1 MSKHQILSIEAW
13 RDGDGWTWNQW
24 HERGT
29 VTGDQ
34 LGAVTDGGKLN
45 ARKFLAMLRDE
56 GFNLPA
62 GKVAVEDDGYNY
74 VAVQKNTR
82 EPLYAV
88 CYGDEIGENLSIAGR
103 GTLSVGGVELGTVT
117 GLTVEP
123 VDNLTAM
130 QGHDADMPDH
140 LTADQ
145 AQVIGAAMF
154 RNSTFGKLGTVR
166 AACPIQQHQIV
177 AACDADTV
185 APATALHWP
194 AHIPLSADTLRDQL
208 TRGKARIVGSQRA
221 RVLRKRGEA
230 VRYAYDTKTGK
241 RRFLWCMGG
250 DKGQA

>member
-24 HERGT
+24 HERGM
-29 VTGDQ
+29 VTGAQ
-34 LGAVTDGGKLN
+34 LEAVTDGGKVN
-45 ARKFLAMLRDE
+45 PRKFLALLRDE

-88 CYGDEIGENLSIAGR
+88 CYGDEIGENLTIAGR
-103 GTLSVGGVELGTVT
+103 GILSVGGVELGTVT
-117 GLTVEP
+117 GLTIEP
-123 VDNLTAM
+123 V
-130 QGHDADMPDH
+130 QDADTPDH

-154 RNSTFGKLGTVR
+154 RNGTFGKLGMK
-166 AACPIQQHQIV
+166 PM
-177 AACDADTV
+177 DMS
-185 APATALHWP
+185 ATFSGQLQWP
-194 AHIPLSADTLRDQL
+194 AYIPMSAEAMRDQL

-221 RVLRKRGEA
+221 RVLRKRGEV